1 MNEQQAFI
9 IITGAIIITQG
20 LRYFG
25 LSIGGLLPTT
35 GRMGAFLNAIPIA
48 ILTGLVAPTVFNG
61 GTITLIGAAITAI
74 VAYYTTNML
83 AAMVSGIIV
92 VVALRQGILF

>member
-1 MNEQQAFI
+1 MNEQQALI

-20 LRYFG
+20 LRYLG
-25 LSIGGLLPTT
+25 LSIGNLLPTS
-35 GRMGAFLNAIPIA
+35 GRMGAFLNAVPIA
-48 ILTGLVAPTVFNG
+48 ILTGLVAPTVFTG

-83 AAMVSGIIV
+83 AAMVSGIVI
-92 VVALRQGILF
+92 VVALRQGIWF